1 MFDFVVCK
9 VYMCY
14 YRITI
19 VKKWEEI
26 MIAYIKGVIVQK
38 NIDCVIVECMGIGYE
53 VLTSTKVIEKI
64 SGKEDEVLLHTYL
77 KITEDSHTLYGFLNR
92 GELDIF
98 KKLIGISGVGP
109 KAALSIMSTMDE
121 FSLKMAIISE
131 DYKAISVAQG
141 VGIKIAKR
149 IILDLKEKID
159 IDMGEAKPLPSDKGE
174 AGTQKEVIEALI
186 ALGYSNS
193 EAYKAIKGID
203 IKENDTVESVLK
215 AALKKLAVF

>member
-14 YRITI
+14 YKITI

-38 NIDCVIVECMGIGYE
+38 NIDSVIVECMGIGYE
-53 VLTSTKVIEKI
+53 VLTGAKAIEKI
-64 SGKEDEVLLHTYL
+64 NNKEEVLLHTYL
-77 KITEDSHTLYGFLNR
+77 KITEDSHTLYGFLSR

-131 DYKAISVAQG
+131 DYKAISAAQG